1 MSLSKGQ
8 RVRDQEFPSP
18 APTPSIPT
26 EQRRRQMTDL
36 IKSGPVILGWRERL
50 SLPELGIG
58 LLKAKL
64 DTGARS
70 SSLHVDTLQTF
81 ERGGATWLR
90 FTLSTRRRHPF
101 DVSCEAPA
109 LDRRVVTDT
118 GGRRTQRWFIRTQVI
133 LAGQSFSV
141 DVNLTDRR
149 HMLFPL
155 LLGRS
160 ALLGRF
166 AVDPAA
172 SYTQSPSASMATDLS

>member
-1 MSLSKGQ
+1 
-8 RVRDQEFPSP
+8 
-18 APTPSIPT
+18 
-26 EQRRRQMTDL
+26 MTDL
-36 IKSGPVILGWRERL
+36 IKPGPIVLGWRERL
-50 SLPELGIG
+50 ALPELGIS

-70 SSLHVDTLQTF
+70 SSLHVDTLETF
-81 ERGGATWLR
+81 QSRGDTWLR
-90 FTLSTRRRHPF
+90 FTLSIRRRHPF
-101 DVSCEAPA
+101 EISCEAPA

-118 GGRRTQRWFIRTQVI
+118 GGRRTERWFIRTQVT

-160 ALLGRF
+160 ALMGRF
-166 AVDPAA
+166 TVDPAL
-172 SYTQSPSASMATDLS
+172 SYSQSRPSVVATDIS